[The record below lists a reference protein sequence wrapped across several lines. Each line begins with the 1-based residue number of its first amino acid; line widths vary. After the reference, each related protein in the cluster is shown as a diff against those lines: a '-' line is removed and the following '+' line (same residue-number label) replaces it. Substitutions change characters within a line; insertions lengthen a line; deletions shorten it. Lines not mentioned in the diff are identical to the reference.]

1 MSDKPQTPDDGARA
15 LMQTAATRLK
25 KAVPLMLKHQIP
37 TTPTNY
43 ALWYAYVGEQQPA
56 LNQAMNQAISQYQT
70 CPPVTSELL
79 YREHIADPIELDVRD
94 MRQNLEAMASDLA
107 SQLQDTNLDAT
118 EFQQKI
124 DANFTKLNR
133 IENVGFTLEQVLV
146 LVRSL
151 VKESDAIRASTSYFT
166 GQLSKAQQE
175 IDALKSRLAASEHD
189 MLYDAL
195 TGCLNRRAFDADLAG
210 LLSQAPDGTCLII
223 CDVDHF
229 KAFNDNYGHQ
239 LGDQV
244 LKLVGKRL
252 GDACRDGVK
261 CYRYGGEEFALLV
274 PGSNLRIARQLAE
287 AIRRGVEKL
296 TLKDRRRD
304 ARIDNISA
312 SFGVAQWQP
321 KMDSRA
327 LIEAADK
334 LMYEAKRLGR
344 NRVMPISG

>member
-1 MSDKPQTPDDGARA
+1 
-15 LMQTAATRLK
+15 MQTAAIRLK
-25 KAVPLMLKHQIP
+25 QAVPLMLKHRIP

-56 LNQAMNQAISQYQT
+56 LNRAIDETINQYQT

-79 YREHIADPIELDVRD
+79 YREHVADPLELDVRD
-94 MRQNLEAMASDLA
+94 MRQNLEAMVNELA
-107 SQLQDTNLDAT
+107 HQLQDTNLDAT
-118 EFQQKI
+118 AFQQKI
-124 DANFTKLNR
+124 DANFAKLGR
-133 IENVGFTLEQVLV
+133 IENEGFTLEQVLA
-146 LVRSL
+146 LVRNL

-175 IDALKSRLAASEHD
+175 IDALKTRLAESERD
-189 MLYDAL
+189 VLFDAL

-210 LLSQAPDGTCLII
+210 MLSQAPDGTCLIL

-229 KAFNDNYGHQ
+229 KSFNDNYGHQ

-244 LKLVGKRL
+244 LKLVGRRL
-252 GDACRDGVK
+252 SDACRDGVK

-274 PGSNLRIARQLAE
+274 PASNLRIARQLAE
-287 AIRRGVEKL
+287 ALRRGIEKL
-296 TLKDRRRD
+296 TLKDRRKD
-304 ARIDNISA
+304 ERIDNISA